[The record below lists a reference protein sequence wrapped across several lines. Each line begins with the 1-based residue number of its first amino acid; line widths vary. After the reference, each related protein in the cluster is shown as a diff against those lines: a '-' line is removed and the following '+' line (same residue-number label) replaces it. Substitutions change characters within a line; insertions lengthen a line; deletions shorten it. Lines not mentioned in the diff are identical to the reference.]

1 MMVDGEKR
9 HYTAIKNISR
19 LLSKLNGKT
28 ERAYHFFMNC
38 RDSTAVA
45 VVTSRSRC
53 PLKKKNG

>member
-19 LLSKLNGKT
+19 PLSKLNGKT

-38 RDSTAVA
+38 LDGTPVA
-45 VVTSRSRC
+45 MVTSRSRC